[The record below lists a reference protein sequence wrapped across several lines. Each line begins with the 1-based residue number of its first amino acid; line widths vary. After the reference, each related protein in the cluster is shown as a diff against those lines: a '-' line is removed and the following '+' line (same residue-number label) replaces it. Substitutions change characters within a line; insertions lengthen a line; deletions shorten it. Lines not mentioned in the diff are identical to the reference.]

1 MLMIMY
7 RTYCIIKL
15 LYVFIYQK
23 LIAYQ
28 FSQAGHKQVKVQNTL
43 TSSNIT
49 SYFFFNFYNYYGK
62 KIKTSLVLLD
72 GGYKPIHMKN

>member
-7 RTYCIIKL
+7 RIYCIIKL

-49 SYFFFNFYNYYGK
+49 SYFFLTSTTVMGK
-62 KIKTSLVLLD
+62 KSRNL
-72 GGYKPIHMKN
+72 